1 MPRKSRAELAVV
13 PRLADHHRR
22 IVAPPECSPEEAK
35 LFREIVEAAPAL
47 HFTQSDAPLL
57 RSYCQAILLG
67 ELAFTSAQAS
77 PSALG
82 DWEKCCRTIAMLSVK
97 LSKRSCGRSPVNHCE
112 RLALASKAW
121 PRSVMVREVGGSRGK
136 KTVQGFSGTRTLTL
150 LISFIC

>member
-1 MPRKSRAELAVV
+1 MPRKSRAELEVV

-97 LSKRSCGRSPVNHCE
+97 LRLSPHSRSDPKTVM
-112 RLALASKAW
+112 
-121 PRSVMVREVGGSRGK
+121 RSVAGLSVREMGVSLESLAAIRDGGGRGWRAR
-136 KTVQGFSGTRTLTL
+136 G
-150 LISFIC
+150 

>member
-57 RSYCQAILLG
+57 RILPSHPPWRIGVCIRATKPERGWGLG
-67 ELAFTSAQAS
+67 ESLSNDRHVIHQAETFPAFSIRSKNHRTRHRRSITARIWRELSLAAIRD
-77 PSALG
+77 G
-82 DWEKCCRTIAMLSVK
+82 DGA
-97 LSKRSCGRSPVNHCE
+97 GRGWTA
-112 RLALASKAW
+112 R
-121 PRSVMVREVGGSRGK
+121 R
-136 KTVQGFSGTRTLTL
+136 
-150 LISFIC
+150 

>member
-1 MPRKSRAELAVV
+1 MPRKSAAELAVV

-22 IVAPPECSPEEAK
+22 ITAPDGMTVEKTE
-35 LFREIVEAAPAL
+35 LFRKIVEDCDAR
-47 HFTQSDAPLL
+47 HFAQSDAPLL
-57 RSYCQAILLG
+57 RTYCQAILLG
-67 ELAFTSAQAS
+67 ELAFASAQAS

-136 KTVQGFSGTRTLTL
+136 KPFKASQGRAP
-150 LISFIC
+150 

>member
-22 IVAPPECSPEEAK
+22 IVAPPECSPEEAE
-35 LFREIVEAAPAL
+35 LFKTIVEGCHPL

-67 ELAFTSAQAS
+67 ELAFASAQQS

-82 DWEKCCRTIAMLSVK
+82 DWEKICRTMAMLSIK
-97 LSKRSCGRSPVNHCE
+97 LRLSPHSRSDP
-112 RLALASKAW
+112 KT
-121 PRSVMVREVGGSRGK
+121 VMRTVAGHSQREVGVSLESLAAIRDGSGARDWTARG
-136 KTVQGFSGTRTLTL
+136 
-150 LISFIC
+150 